1 MRHLVASTIVIFA
14 ALFISCQ
21 CSLAKINGRSAE
33 GRKILVETF
42 VISGTRGVDSAEM
55 AEITN
60 SMAGS
65 TFNDDSE
72 ELQERIAAQ
81 FQDHGYRIAS
91 TYTVATNKK
100 DCRFIYTD
108 ALWHG
113 GDMIGL
119 GVSSFSHFAGVN
131 FQNAHNF
138 EEYVR
143 ILKTGELPLLR
154 AVSLTPKQRLIRE
167 MILQLKTGSIDTGYF
182 LRKFGVDVW
191 QQFQPVYERLSEEKL
206 LERDGETI
214 TLTRRGLLE
223 VESFLW
229 EFFEPELRTVRYA

>member
-81 FQDHGYRIAS
+81 FQDHGYCKAEI
-91 TYTVATNKK
+91 KK
-100 DCRFIYTD
+100 LEIKVIDPLSSPKPVWLE
-108 ALWHG
+108 AQ
-113 GDMIGL
+113 
-119 GVSSFSHFAGVN
+119 VSEGP
-131 FQNAHNF
+131 
-138 EEYVR
+138 R
-143 ILKTGELPLLR
+143 C
-154 AVSLTPKQRLIRE
+154 
-167 MILQLKTGSIDTGYF
+167 
-182 LRKFGVDVW
+182 
-191 QQFQPVYERLSEEKL
+191 RLS
-206 LERDGETI
+206 TI
-214 TLTRRGLLE
+214 DFSGNHAL
-223 VESFLW
+223 S
-229 EFFEPELRTVRYA
+229 